1 MTTDRTEQTM
11 AVAADN
17 IPMRFTLG
25 ASIGD
30 GDPSMVAEVLC
41 HLDASYSVEQGDAAH
56 PSVVISLDLER
67 RVADGLKAF
76 AEAFERA

>member
-1 MTTDRTEQTM
+1 MEQAMKHPT
-11 AVAADN
+11 VGEV
-17 IPMRFTLG
+17 PMRFTVG

-30 GDPSMVAEVLC
+30 GEPTMVAEILC
-41 HLDASYSVEQGDAAH
+41 QLPASYSVEDAHTEH
-56 PSVVISLDLER
+56 PTVVISLDLER

>member
-1 MTTDRTEQTM
+1 M
-11 AVAADN
+11 AVAAGN
-17 IPMRFTLG
+17 IPMRFTLE
-25 ASIGD
+25 ASVGD
-30 GDPSMVAEVLC
+30 GDPSMMAEVLC
-41 HLDASYSVEQGDAAH
+41 QLPVSYSVEHGDTAH

>member
-1 MTTDRTEQTM
+1 MTARSR
-11 AVAADN
+11 N
-17 IPMRFTLG
+17 PR
-25 ASIGD
+25 
-30 GDPSMVAEVLC
+30 PSGRGGRQ
-41 HLDASYSVEQGDAAH
+41 SVEHGDTAH

>member
-1 MTTDRTEQTM
+1 MKPAEHGT
-11 AVAADN
+11 

-25 ASIGD
+25 ASVGD
-30 GDPSMVAEVLC
+30 GDPTMVAEVLC
-41 HLDASYSVEQGDAAH
+41 QMPASYQVEDGHTAH
-56 PSVVISLDLER
+56 PSIVISLDLER